1 MKYVLQSSSAEETQ
15 QAGFDFAKKLKP
27 MDVVFLK
34 GELGAGKTTFVQG
47 LAKGLG
53 ITNRIISP
61 TFIVV
66 REYVVEGKD
75 IQTLYHLDLYR
86 LKNDKEVESV
96 DIKDC
101 LDDKNGLVVIEWP
114 EIGQDVIKK
123 DVWEVR
129 LVTTEDNG
137 RSIEFNYGND

>member
-1 MKYVLQSSSAEETQ
+1 
-15 QAGFDFAKKLKP
+15 

-66 REYVVEGKD
+66 REYAVEGKD

-86 LKNDKEVESV
+86 LKSDQEVESV

-129 LVTTEDNG
+129 LATTEDDG